1 MENIQDG
8 VDSALKVSQTQFS
21 RQWFTFSVS
30 RREGGGVEVAGSDEI
45 DLSSHCEVYI
55 VITELP
61 KTMFHK
67 ASQSKLH

>member
-45 DLSSHCEVYI
+45 DVKYTLLLLSYQRPFS
-55 VITELP
+55 
-61 KTMFHK
+61 
-67 ASQSKLH
+67 